1 MFDRNSRIIRD
12 GSTLSFE
19 YIPGK
24 LVGREAHTAEL
35 ERLFSPLAF
44 DGKSCS
50 AFLWGGVGTGKT
62 AIAKRF
68 CLDMEAYF
76 QEKGRR
82 MGTVYTNCR
91 IKNSE
96 YAVMLD
102 AVRHFDP
109 SFPDRGFAL
118 DELISILVRSVE
130 SKKEALV
137 IILDEVDVMLKGPK
151 KNIIYQLSRLPEQL
165 SAGSISLILISQYPL
180 ATMIDE
186 ASMSTFR
193 RSNMISFA
201 RYTFN
206 ELLAIVR
213 YRAGLALSDGAL
225 SDESAELIANVS
237 SEFGD
242 ARYALEILE
251 RAAHVAETAGE
262 SEVTPDC
269 IRTASASVYSD
280 VSEVKL
286 NNLDRNKKIVLLS
299 ISRAIKSAASVS
311 MTKCEKTYAV
321 VCEEYNVPAKKHTQF
336 YTYVMDMEKMAL
348 LRTEVKREP
357 DGGRVTYIS
366 IDNIPPKELANK
378 LEYLLD
384 EEARGETDLE

>member
-12 GSTLSFE
+12 GNTLSFE
-19 YIPGK
+19 YIPEK

-68 CLDMEAYF
+68 CLDMGAYF

-82 MGTVYTNCR
+82 LGTVYTNCR

-201 RYTFN
+201 RYTLD

-237 SEFGD
+237 SEYGD

-251 RAAHVAETAGE
+251 RAAHVAEAAGE

-286 NNLDRNKKIVLLS
+286 NNLDRNKKIVLLA

-366 IDNIPPKELANK
+366 IDSIPPKELANK

>member
-19 YIPGK
+19 YIPEK

-68 CLDMEAYF
+68 CLDMGAYF

-137 IILDEVDVMLKGPK
+137 IILDEVDVMLKGPT

-201 RYTFN
+201 RYTLD

-225 SDESAELIANVS
+225 SDESAGLIANVS

-262 SEVTPDC
+262 SEVTPAC

>member
-44 DGKSCS
+44 DDKSCS

-68 CLDMEAYF
+68 CLDMGAYF

-201 RYTFN
+201 RYTLD

-251 RAAHVAETAGE
+251 RAAHVAEAAGE

-286 NNLDRNKKIVLLS
+286 FYLDRHYVCSFLFCGFLSCFFCVSHFAFSPFVLFL
-299 ISRAIKSAASVS
+299 I
-311 MTKCEKTYAV
+311 
-321 VCEEYNVPAKKHTQF
+321 NVG
-336 YTYVMDMEKMAL
+336 
-348 LRTEVKREP
+348 EP
-357 DGGRVTYIS
+357 
-366 IDNIPPKELANK
+366 
-378 LEYLLD
+378 
-384 EEARGETDLE
+384 

>member
-1 MFDRNSRIIRD
+1 
-12 GSTLSFE
+12 
-19 YIPGK
+19 
-24 LVGREAHTAEL
+24 
-35 ERLFSPLAF
+35 
-44 DGKSCS
+44 
-50 AFLWGGVGTGKT
+50 
-62 AIAKRF
+62 
-68 CLDMEAYF
+68 
-76 QEKGRR
+76 
-82 MGTVYTNCR
+82 
-91 IKNSE
+91 
-96 YAVMLD
+96 
-102 AVRHFDP
+102 
-109 SFPDRGFAL
+109 
-118 DELISILVRSVE
+118 
-130 SKKEALV
+130 
-137 IILDEVDVMLKGPK
+137 
-151 KNIIYQLSRLPEQL
+151 
-165 SAGSISLILISQYPL
+165 
-180 ATMIDE
+180 
-186 ASMSTFR
+186 
-193 RSNMISFA
+193 
-201 RYTFN
+201 
-206 ELLAIVR
+206 
-213 YRAGLALSDGAL
+213 
-225 SDESAELIANVS
+225 VS
-237 SEFGD
+237 SEYGD

-251 RAAHVAETAGE
+251 RAAHVAEAAGE

>member
-19 YIPGK
+19 YIPEK

-62 AIAKRF
+62 AITKRF
-68 CLDMEAYF
+68 CLDMGAYF

-201 RYTFN
+201 RYTLD

-225 SDESAELIANVS
+225 SDESAGFIANVS

>member
-68 CLDMEAYF
+68 CLDMGAYF

-201 RYTFN
+201 RYTLD

-225 SDESAELIANVS
+225 SNESAELIANVS

-251 RAAHVAETAGE
+251 RAAHVAEAAGE

-384 EEARGETDLE
+384 EEVRGETDLE

>member
-68 CLDMEAYF
+68 CLDMGAYF

-201 RYTFN
+201 RYTLD

-225 SDESAELIANVS
+225 SDESAELIASVS

-242 ARYALEILE
+242 ARYALESLE
-251 RAAHVAETAGE
+251 RAAHVAEAAGE

-384 EEARGETDLE
+384 EEVRGETDLE

>member
-19 YIPGK
+19 YIPEK

-201 RYTFN
+201 RYTLD

-225 SDESAELIANVS
+225 SDESAGLIANVS

>member
-12 GSTLSFE
+12 GNTLSFE
-19 YIPGK
+19 YIPEK

-68 CLDMEAYF
+68 CLDMGAYF

-201 RYTFN
+201 RYTLD

-225 SDESAELIANVS
+225 SDESAGLIANVS
-237 SEFGD
+237 SEYGD

-251 RAAHVAETAGE
+251 RAAHVAEAAGE

-286 NNLDRNKKIVLLS
+286 NNLDRNKKIVLLA

-366 IDNIPPKELANK
+366 IDSIPPKELANK

>member
-19 YIPGK
+19 YIPEK

-68 CLDMEAYF
+68 CLDMGAYF

-201 RYTFN
+201 RYTLD

-225 SDESAELIANVS
+225 SDESAGLIANVS

-286 NNLDRNKKIVLLS
+286 NNLDRNKKIVLLA

>member
-19 YIPGK
+19 YIPEK

-68 CLDMEAYF
+68 CLAMEAYF

-201 RYTFN
+201 RYTLD